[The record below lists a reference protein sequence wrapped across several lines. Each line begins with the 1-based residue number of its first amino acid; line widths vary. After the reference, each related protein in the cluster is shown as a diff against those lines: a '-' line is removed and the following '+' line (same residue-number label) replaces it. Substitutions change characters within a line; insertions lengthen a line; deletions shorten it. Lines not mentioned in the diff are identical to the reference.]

1 MTGFFVKISLNTTNS
16 LILNGCYTKIPVSMK
31 INIFKINNPL
41 LKKLSIYNEE
51 NLIKRAIRVKNED
64 VEM

>member
-1 MTGFFVKISLNTTNS
+1 
-16 LILNGCYTKIPVSMK
+16 MK